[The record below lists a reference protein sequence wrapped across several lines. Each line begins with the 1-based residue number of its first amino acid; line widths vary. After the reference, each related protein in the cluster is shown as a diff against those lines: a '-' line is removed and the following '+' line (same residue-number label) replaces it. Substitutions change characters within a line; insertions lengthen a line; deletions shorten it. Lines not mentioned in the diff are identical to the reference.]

1 VHRSLKLKHISNAVW
16 ETLSKLRFANE
27 RLAWDG
33 KGNEDDIFFVP
44 LKAQ

>member
-16 ETLSKLRFANE
+16 GTLSKSRFANE

-33 KGNEDDIFFVP
+33 KENEDDIFFTP
-44 LKAQ
+44 LKA